1 MLTLPRSLTF
11 TPSQFAQVCAANPE
25 AVLELDADGT
35 LTEMTPTGGAS
46 GARYQTLGALLW
58 LAIEQGPPAAEAVRQ
73 LHGLPAPRSRKASPK
88 ELAPYAAPTPAWCGW
103 IVGRR

>member
-25 AVLELDADGT
+25 AVLELAADGT
-35 LTEMTPTGGAS
+35 LIEMTPTGGAS
-46 GARYQTLGALLW
+46 GARNQTLGALLW
-58 LAIEQGPPAAEAVRQ
+58 LAIEQGSLPLDRVRQ
-73 LHGLPAPRSRKASPK
+73 LHRLSAPRSRKASPK

-103 IVGRR
+103 SVGRR